1 MIFSKRFPTKCFIIY
16 STCTKDSPKQFLTL
30 RRARLAFKIAA
41 ALARAVPF
49 CNLAVA
55 KVGFLETA
63 FFAPAAGFEPGFLA
77 GTFLMGFPSLPTF
90 LTAGLVVFLAATFF
104 SAPAFLAGAFLSPA
118 LAAFGAAAL
127 EAAGFFSAGLAA
139 FGAALAA
146 AGLLSAA
153 GRFSAFLG
161 SAAGFLGAALA
172 AAGFFSAAGFAAG
185 VSFFA
190 PVEVDAAGFL
200 SFLSDGSAK
209 IIERKILGY
218 VGFNLFIAISVRSS

>member
-1 MIFSKRFPTKCFIIY
+1 M
-16 STCTKDSPKQFLTL
+16 

-55 KVGFLETA
+55 KVGFLATA
-63 FFAPAAGFEPGFLA
+63 FFAPAAGFAPGFLA
-77 GTFLMGFPSLPTF
+77 GTFLMGLPSLPTF
-90 LTAGLVVFLAATFF
+90 LTAGFVAFLATTFF
-104 SAPAFLAGAFLSPA
+104 SPAFLAGAFLSPA

-161 SAAGFLGAALA
+161 SAAGFLAALA
-172 AAGFFSAAGFAAG
+172 AAGFFSAAGLAAG

-209 IIERKILGY
+209 TIQKKNIRLCRSQFVYRDFGS
-218 VGFNLFIAISVRSS
+218 FI